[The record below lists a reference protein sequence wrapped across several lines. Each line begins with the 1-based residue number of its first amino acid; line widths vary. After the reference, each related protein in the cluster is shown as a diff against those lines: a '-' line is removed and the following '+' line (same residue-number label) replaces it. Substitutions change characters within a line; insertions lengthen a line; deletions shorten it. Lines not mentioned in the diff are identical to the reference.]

1 MAKRERPLVGGLQFD
16 NKSNLTTFARSIV
29 ADYQDGELMR
39 DEDRD
44 WFFELIRSRHDAP
57 QEKLIAGM
65 EVIGIRVLHE
75 SAGDRL
81 HWGKK
86 SGGNH
91 TVVVYA
97 DREIDFSWLKCC
109 RGFSAEEAATG
120 AMRKAVS
127 AQVSRYK
134 HGRFSDVSSVP
145 CPVSG
150 DRLEF
155 GTCQVDHWPKLF
167 CDIRDGFLAKE
178 GIVLAEVSVAGDPK
192 GGSSMA
198 DVDQE
203 KRWADYHKE
212 QATYRLVSPAANRS
226 SWSPMRTGGA
236 K

>member
-1 MAKRERPLVGGLQFD
+1 MAKRERPLVGGLQFE
-16 NKSNLTTFARSIV
+16 NKRNLTTFARSIV
-29 ADYQDGELMR
+29 ANYEDGELMS

-57 QEKLIAGM
+57 QEKLIDGM

-120 AMRKAVS
+120 AMRKAVA

-134 HGRFSDVSSVP
+134 HGRFSDVSSVS

-150 DRLEF
+150 ERLEF
-155 GTCQVDHWPKLF
+155 DTCQVDHWPKLF
-167 CDIRDGFLAKE
+167 CDIRDEFLAKE
-178 GIVLAEVSVAGDPK
+178 GVSLAEVSVVGDPK
-192 GGSSMA
+192 GGSAMS
-198 DVDQE
+198 DVAQE
-203 KRWADYHKE
+203 TRWAEYHKE